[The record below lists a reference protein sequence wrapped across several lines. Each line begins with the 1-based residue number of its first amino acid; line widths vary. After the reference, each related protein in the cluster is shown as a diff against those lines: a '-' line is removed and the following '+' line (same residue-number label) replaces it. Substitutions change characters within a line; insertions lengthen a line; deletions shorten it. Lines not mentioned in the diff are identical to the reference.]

1 MMLFIKLKKRSEAD
15 KVDEKTKKDWSQD
28 TAQHWLGRSGLEVAL
43 ETLLYT
49 ITISHHH
56 HNIVNIIITI
66 LIIIAIITIIII
78 FIVNHIGRGGDG

>member
-49 ITISHHH
+49 ITFTTAQNSHSLYTYSTSDG
-56 HNIVNIIITI
+56 IVFLSIP
-66 LIIIAIITIIII
+66 
-78 FIVNHIGRGGDG
+78 FHSQKKMVS